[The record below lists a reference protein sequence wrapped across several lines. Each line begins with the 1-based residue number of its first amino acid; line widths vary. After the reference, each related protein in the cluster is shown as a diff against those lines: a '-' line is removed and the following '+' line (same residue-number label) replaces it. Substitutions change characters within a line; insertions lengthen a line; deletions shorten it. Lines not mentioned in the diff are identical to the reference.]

1 MIRGVDSRQE
11 LSARQLA
18 RDTRPLGVRMAES
31 IAQPIV
37 VVLVCVCS
45 ITATFF
51 YPLATD
57 LLALLCICLVWFSK
71 ARKDALPFRVPQ
83 SAKMKD
89 YNDPKPGSHEPKI
102 GEGIAFFG
110 NDRINNQE
118 LWFSNDDMR
127 THVLIFGSTG
137 SGKTEA
143 LVSIAYNS
151 LIQAS
156 GFIYIDGKGDNSLF
170 AKIFSMARSMGRE
183 DDMLLINFMT
193 GARDVIGPQKTRL
206 SNTMNPFARGSSS
219 MLSQLVVSIMSSG
232 KQGGGGD
239 DMWTGRAINFVESLM
254 KVLTVMRDAGYIL
267 LDANSI
273 RDYFILEKLEMMV
286 VDKRFPIDDV
296 NSVPLDIYPKQILE
310 PLTAYVLNLPGYNR
324 QKKGNQ
330 GSEVREQHGFI
341 TMQLTRAFGS
351 LADTYGHIIRTN
363 LAEVDLK
370 DVVLNRRILVVL
382 LPALEKSPQE
392 LSNLGKIIIA
402 SLKAMMAA
410 GLGEEVEGDYRDV
423 VLRKPTNAPAPFV
436 CIMDEYGYYAVE
448 GFAVV
453 PAQARSLGF
462 SAIFA
467 GQDMPAFQK
476 ASKEEAASIGANCNV
491 KICMKLEDP
500 QETWEFFNKV
510 AGETYATN
518 VSGFQMDAG
527 SLTMN
532 YMDTRSASVDKRQ
545 RIDLLDLKDQRPGE
559 SHIFFKSKIVRAV
572 MFYASPKPVKKM
584 RLNQFLKIEPP
595 SEHVLVDMDKRLKRF
610 QQVFSTLHYE
620 MPEPFESEDIKTLTQ
635 TLQGSINLK
644 PFERGIAALIT
655 ILEQEVQKQKDLS
668 VPYEAPGVE
677 NEMSA
682 FTKIFVTPMV
692 LRMIGEENQDL
703 FSLPL
708 IRRGS
713 TTEEMK
719 HIERL
724 CGKAES
730 DALGIA
736 SSVIANIEDAT
747 RFPPDIHIDYDRDR
761 MLQDINDL
769 ISLFGGEPFDIEHLK
784 ETAAQMKESRESIGS
799 DFPDFEEF
807 PEFPELPDLSDFD
820 DHLLDET
827 LEASPEPRHEETFE
841 FPDFSE
847 FSELTESSDLDE
859 DTEQSEESQG
869 TEETLSTVEVSLPE
883 DQARDEEI
891 EDEDDQQGDWE
902 GEDDQEEEAD
912 DEGDEDKYHEDEI
925 ATEKSKEIEE
935 VEEEVG
941 IEQAIERDH
950 DIEEKLDAQD
960 ILGIKEMLEE
970 TFETHNEHEEH
981 EEADGSAKETLLAE
995 EDYEEMLKNALA
1007 TSKIEQVPEQTSEA
1021 PEHESETDMEEQV
1034 EKLKKEQ
1041 AKKDKDDED
1050 S

>member
-1 MIRGVDSRQE
+1 MIRGIDSKQE
-11 LSARQLA
+11 LSARMLA
-18 RDTRPLGVRMAES
+18 RDTRPLGTRIAETL
-31 IAQPIV
+31 AQPFV
-37 VVLVCVCS
+37 VVLVCVAAI
-45 ITATFF
+45 ITSFI
-51 YPLATD
+51 YPIATD
-57 LLALLCICLVWFSK
+57 FLAFCCIGLVIFSK
-71 ARKDALPFRVPQ
+71 MRKDALPFRVPK

-118 LWFSNDDMR
+118 LWFSNDDLR

-254 KVLTVMRDAGYIL
+254 KVLTVMRDAGHIL

-273 RDYFILEKLEMMV
+273 RDYFILEKLEMIV
-286 VDKRFPIDDV
+286 IDKRFPIDDV
-296 NSVPLDIYPKQILE
+296 NSVTLEHYPKQVLE

-423 VLRKPTNAPAPFV
+423 VLRKPTNSPAPFV

-510 AGETYATN
+510 AGESYATN

-532 YMDTRSASVDKRQ
+532 YMDTRNASVDKRQ

-595 SEHVLVDMDKRLKRF
+595 SEPSLVDMDKRLKRF
-610 QQVFSTLHYE
+610 QQVFSTPHYE
-620 MPEPFESEDIKTLTQ
+620 MPVPFESEDIKTLTE

-655 ILEQEVQKQKDLS
+655 LLEHEVQKQKDLS

-682 FTKIFVTPMV
+682 FTKIFITPLV

-724 CGKAES
+724 SGKTEQEA
-730 DALGIA
+730 AQIA
-736 SSVIANIEDAT
+736 TSVISDIENAT
-747 RFPPDIHIDYDRDR
+747 RFPPEVHLDYDRDQ
-761 MLQDINDL
+761 MLNDIND
-769 ISLFGGEPFDIEHLK
+769 IIRMFGGEALDIENLK
-784 ETAAQMKESRESIGS
+784 ATAVSSQSLGG
-799 DFPDFEEF
+799 DFEFPNLNEF
-807 PEFPELPDLSDFD
+807 PEFPEFPDL
-820 DHLLDET
+820 
-827 LEASPEPRHEETFE
+827 
-841 FPDFSE
+841 PDFSE
-847 FSELTESSDLDE
+847 FEEKLGEDFKAPLDVPFEFPESSLETGIETEMQPGEVESREQEKFEE
-859 DTEQSEESQG
+859 DKEEKIG
-869 TEETLSTVEVSLPE
+869 REEAELAKTEEKRE
-883 DQARDEEI
+883 
-891 EDEDDQQGDWE
+891 
-902 GEDDQEEEAD
+902 EEEAEETGEGEEEKEEDFETDYLDND
-912 DEGDEDKYHEDEI
+912 DYFNKMLTEFSTEISEENYEELLKKALAELELKDDFLNQDENTTTQGEKTTLDELLEDANDDSNSADHEGLAIKDEKEEFDNNQNNIIDEDKE
-925 ATEKSKEIEE
+925 
-935 VEEEVG
+935 
-941 IEQAIERDH
+941 
-950 DIEEKLDAQD
+950 
-960 ILGIKEMLEE
+960 
-970 TFETHNEHEEH
+970 
-981 EEADGSAKETLLAE
+981 
-995 EDYEEMLKNALA
+995 
-1007 TSKIEQVPEQTSEA
+1007 
-1021 PEHESETDMEEQV
+1021 
-1034 EKLKKEQ
+1034 
-1041 AKKDKDDED
+1041 
-1050 S
+1050 